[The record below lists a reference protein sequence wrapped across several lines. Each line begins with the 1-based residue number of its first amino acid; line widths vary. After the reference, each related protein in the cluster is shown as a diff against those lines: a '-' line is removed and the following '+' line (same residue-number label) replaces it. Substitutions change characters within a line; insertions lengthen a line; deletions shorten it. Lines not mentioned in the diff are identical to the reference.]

1 MDTSVRPPA
10 VAGLFY
16 PDDPDDLQT
25 VLAES
30 FDNARRDH
38 PVAPPAPKA
47 IVAPHAGYIYSGPV
61 AASAYRLLS
70 AGKDVIT
77 RVVLLGPSHRV
88 PLDGLAV
95 PSVDAMA
102 TPLGLVPI
110 DAEGRDIALS
120 VPGVVVA
127 DGPHAPEHSLE
138 VHLPFLQLVLD
149 DFKVLPLVVG
159 RAPAAMVAA
168 VLDAVWG
175 GPETLIVVST
185 DLSHYHDHA
194 TATRLDGATAGAV
207 VAGRTDLIDDRDAC
221 GAYPLRG
228 LLEAAGRRHMT
239 AELIDLRTSGDTA
252 GPRDR
257 VVGYGAF
264 VVH

>member
-1 MDTSVRPPA
+1 METKVRQPA

-30 FDNARRDH
+30 FDKARRDR
-38 PVAPPAPKA
+38 PVRTPAPKA
-47 IVAPHAGYIYSGPV
+47 LIVPHAGYIYSGPV
-61 AASAYRLLS
+61 AASAYRLLA
-70 AGKDVIT
+70 AGKEVIS
-77 RVVLLGPSHRV
+77 RVVLLGPSHRA
-88 PLDGLAV
+88 PLEGLAV
-95 PSVDAMA
+95 PSVDALA
-102 TPLGLVPI
+102 TPLGLVPL
-110 DAEGRDIALS
+110 DVENRDRVLAL
-120 VPGVVVA
+120 PGVVVA
-127 DGPHAPEHSLE
+127 DAPHAAEHSLE

-149 DFKVLPLVVG
+149 DIRVLPLVVG
-159 RAPAAMVAA
+159 HAPVATVAA

-194 TATRLDGATAGAV
+194 TAQKLDQATADAV
-207 VAGRTDLIDDRDAC
+207 VAGRTGTIDDGDAC

-228 LLEAAGRRHMT
+228 LLETASRRHM
-239 AELIDLRTSGDTA
+239 AAQLVDLRTSGDTA

-264 VVH
+264 IVD